1 MLIYIVAKFTDEQCT
16 TINQSTG
23 GCFDPRVF
31 VNFLLLL
38 WLCMYVCIW
47 QDCLWS
53 RGMYVAI
60 AYQDAFLPLL
70 STCRTNHRGSWAGR
84 VCSRPL
90 PGYQTAL
97 GLPLHTDPV
106 QWWQTR
112 LVASTWV
119 RESTTGA
126 CLSQSPSRV
135 WVFVMFIM
143 QQFTA
148 GPQDTQH

>member
-1 MLIYIVAKFTDEQCT
+1 MSNVQLL
-16 TINQSTG
+16 INQLQVISTRG
-23 GCFDPRVF
+23 SLSTSCYYCGCV
-31 VNFLLLL
+31 
-38 WLCMYVCIW
+38 CMYVYDRAVSDHKVC
-47 QDCLWS
+47 
-53 RGMYVAI
+53 MYVAI

-112 LVASTWV
+112 LVAGTWV

-126 CLSQSPSRV
+126 CLSQSPSGV

-143 QQFTA
+143 QQCTA